1 MVERLGATI
10 SFYKVG
16 LTLLARPGGVA
27 FAHELRASGK
37 MVFQDWK
44 LHDIGAQVEGA
55 ACAVAEGGCDLLTVH
70 AEPQVMRGAVKGRD
84 AAGTGTKLLAVT
96 VLTSLSDADLTDI
109 GYGFSARDL
118 VERRVRQAL
127 DCGVDGVV
135 SSPLEAA
142 RVREI
147 AVGAGRPDFLIITPG
162 VRPEG
167 ADKVRWSGR
176 RIPFWRPRPSSNRS
190 TGSPARPSSTP
201 LAGLLAVVLARRLIR
216 ARGRSRR
223 LITGR
228 FRPIGRRIGGI
239 VSVPAIAAT
248 VVTDTVGG
256 FLAIHGPAAVGFVVL
271 AGAGF
276 LI

>member
-1 MVERLGATI
+1 MTPMTTDPRLIIGLDLPSIEVAREMVDRLEGAV
-10 SFYKVG
+10 SAYKIG

-27 FAHELRASGK
+27 FAHELRAAGK

-55 ACAVAEGGCDLLTVH
+55 ARAVAEGGCDLLTVH

-84 AAGTGTKLLAVT
+84 AAGSDTRLLAVT

-109 GYGFSARDL
+109 GYGHSARDL

-147 AVGAGRPDFLIITPG
+147 ATAAGRPDFLIVTPG
-162 VRPEG
+162 VRPDG
-167 ADKVRWSGR
+167 ADKGDQQRVAT
-176 RIPFWRPRPSSNRS
+176 PRAALEAGA
-190 TGSPARPSSTP
+190 THLVVARPVVG
-201 LAGLLAVVLARRLIR
+201 AGDPVLAASALVESIR
-216 ARGRSRR
+216 G
-223 LITGR
+223 
-228 FRPIGRRIGGI
+228 
-239 VSVPAIAAT
+239 V
-248 VVTDTVGG
+248 
-256 FLAIHGPAAVGFVVL
+256 GPA
-271 AGAGF
+271 
-276 LI
+276 